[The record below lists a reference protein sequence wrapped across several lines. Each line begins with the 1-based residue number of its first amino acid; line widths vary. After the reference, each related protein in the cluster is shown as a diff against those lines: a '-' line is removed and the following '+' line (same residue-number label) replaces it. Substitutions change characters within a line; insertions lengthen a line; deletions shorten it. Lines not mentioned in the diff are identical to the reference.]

1 MDLKTKT
8 IEYNFKSELAETDEY
23 GDLMRARTA
32 TIIFEKENKGMIC
45 YWQFKECKYS
55 GLSEIYTEEDWD
67 FLKEVADEIKKLKK
81 ELNK

>member
-1 MDLKTKT
+1 MNLKSK
-8 IEYNFKSELAETDEY
+8 IIKYNFGSKEY
-23 GDLMRARTA
+23 EDGIFEQRKA

-67 FLKEVADEIKKLKK
+67 FLKEVADKIKELKK

>member
-1 MDLKTKT
+1 MQLKTKT
-8 IEYNFKSELAETDEY
+8 IEYNFEGKKKGEEDNWYLS
-23 GDLMRARTA
+23 RTA

-45 YWQFKECKYS
+45 YWQFVECKYS

-67 FLKEVADEIKKLKK
+67 FLKEVADEIKELKK

>member
-1 MDLKTKT
+1 MNLKTKT
-8 IEYNFKSELAETDEY
+8 IEYNFEKKIDTLEEY
-23 GDLMRARTA
+23 NIKEQRTA

-45 YWQFKECKYS
+45 YWQFKECKYN

-67 FLKEVADEIKKLKK
+67 FLKEVADEIKEIEK